1 MDRQR
6 RRVVVGT
13 ATAAAA
19 ATLGLPQSGARAEG
33 KEEFDAGIDVHIELR
48 AVQGHVALRPGAP
61 TRVWRYRGK
70 VLRGDARTLEAPD
83 ATYLG
88 PTIRVRRGQRVRIDL
103 VNELPEPT
111 IVHWHGLHV
120 PDTMDGHPRFAIA
133 PGQRYVY
140 QFTVLNRAGS
150 YWFHPH
156 PHGRTGAQVYFGL
169 AGLFLVSDD
178 EEAALGLP
186 SGRYDVPLVLQ
197 DRSFDDNNQLI
208 YLGSGLTDGAPTANP
223 ERPPMMGG
231 GGMMRG
237 GGMARGSMGSMMV
250 RMMGV
255 LGDDILVNGRSSA
268 SLSVEQRPYRLRL
281 LNGSN
286 TRIYKLAWHDGSPL
300 MVIGS
305 DGGLLAAPVRR
316 DYVML
321 APAERLDLWVDFARW
336 PADSELSLRS
346 LAFEGGM
353 NMGGMM
359 MGQGSLPDGASFQV
373 LALHV
378 EEGSQGSRETTPPAL
393 LSEVAPPDPGVA
405 VNSGRPK
412 IFELT
417 MGMMAWGINGQSFEM
432 LEASPYET
440 VKLGTHELWEFR
452 NDSTSGMMGMDM
464 AMPHSMHVHGVQF
477 RVTERSVSSRF
488 AGYRGTVNA
497 GFVDEGWKD
506 TVLVMPGERVRVVV
520 RFADYPGLFL
530 YHCHMLEHED
540 GGMMR
545 NYQVTV

>member
-19 ATLGLPQSGARAEG
+19 ATLGLSQSGARAEG
-33 KEEFDAGIDVHIELR
+33 KAELDAGIDVHIELR
-48 AVQGHVALRPGAP
+48 AVQEDVALRTGAP
-61 TRVWRYRGK
+61 TRVWRYRGE
-70 VLRGDARTLEAPD
+70 VLRGGARTLEASD

-88 PTIRVRRGQRVRIDL
+88 PIIRVRRGQRVRIDL
-103 VNELPEPT
+103 LNELPEPT

-178 EEAALGLP
+178 EEAALRLP

-197 DRSFDDNNQLI
+197 DRSFDDNNQLT
-208 YLGSGLTDGAPTANP
+208 YLGSGLTDGAPSENP
-223 ERPPMMGG
+223 DRPPMLEGG
-231 GGMMRG
+231 GLMRG

-255 LGDDILVNGRSSA
+255 LGDDILVNGRPSA
-268 SLSVEQRPYRLRL
+268 SLSVEPRPYRLRF

-300 MVIGS
+300 IVIGS

-336 PADSELSLRS
+336 PAGSELSLRS

-359 MGQGSLPDGASFQV
+359 MGRGSLPDGASFKV
-373 LALHV
+373 LAVRV
-378 EEGSQGSRETTPPAL
+378 EEAAQGPRETAPPAL
-393 LSEVAPPDPGVA
+393 LSEVAPSDPSVA
-405 VNSGRPK
+405 VNSAHPK

-417 MGMMAWGINGQSFEM
+417 MGMMAWGINGRSFEM

-452 NDSTSGMMGMDM
+452 NDETSGMMGMDM

-477 RVTERSVSSRF
+477 RVIERSVSGRL

-545 NYQVTV
+545 NYRVTV